1 MPSRGRSNRS
11 TKSTSVE
18 ESLPIE
24 GEVWRG
30 SVPFLVCP
38 TDVLPS
44 PIILENVRIET
55 DTPQSLP
62 LGGEGGGFITGTFQR
77 TGDVPAFSAIVTDD
91 PDGIG
96 EVKSEKLEVKNEGA
110 SWYDLGGSRVPF
122 PAKGGIYVTQG
133 RSVLK

>member
-38 TDVLPS
+38 TDVLPA
-44 PIILENVRIET
+44 PIVLEHVRIET
-55 DTPQSLP
+55 DTPQAVTAD
-62 LGGEGGGFITGTFQR
+62 GKIITGTFQR

-96 EVKSEKLEVKNEGA
+96 EVKSEKVKVKNEGA
-110 SWYDLGGSRVPF
+110 SWYDLGGGRVPF
-122 PAKGGIYVTQG
+122 PVKGGIYVTKG
-133 RSVLK
+133 KSVLK

>member
-1 MPSRGRSNRS
+1 MPSKGRSNRS

-38 TDVLPS
+38 TDVLPA
-44 PIILENVRIET
+44 PIVLENVRIET
-55 DTPQSLP
+55 DTPQAVTAD
-62 LGGEGGGFITGTFQR
+62 GKIITGTFQR

-122 PAKGGIYVTQG
+122 PAKGGIYVTKG